1 MSNTRRQPGRSA
13 WVIVDSIVD
22 EAAIAPARARA
33 RERQYLVYNAIVLFF
48 LPIFVVVGFGMGPM
62 SPNGCRLS
70 PSPEY
75 FVSSCGTLGDYEH
88 DAFWF
93 GTEPMAISSLKDA
106 DVIFTGSSR
115 TMFAFST
122 EEIRTYFSSRGL
134 KYFNAGFGYEEQQS
148 FFIGLARRWKLK
160 PRVLVIGVDPY
171 FDERI
176 SQPADWAMHRPL
188 EIIAAL
194 AKTTALRL
202 HPLMCRYGLSDCMSR
217 PTAFRSNKDGFF
229 VWRDILMPDREKPR
243 SRIDKLRDF
252 QINVP
257 LAAIEANKFLKAVR
271 MPSKCVILVP
281 MPTHDIWRKPDPV
294 KQLSEAIGSKYIDAD
309 TGSDLFLVDEMHL
322 SFDSAKGFSSQ
333 FVKAFDKLKGDCL

>member
-1 MSNTRRQPGRSA
+1 
-13 WVIVDSIVD
+13 VDSIVD
-22 EAAIAPARARA
+22 KAAIAPGRSMAPV
-33 RERQYLVYNAIVLFF
+33 RQYWVYSAVVLSF
-48 LPIFVVVGFGMGPM
+48 LSIFAVVGFGMGPM

-75 FVSSCGTLGDYEH
+75 FVSSCGSLGDYEH

-93 GTEPMAISSLKDA
+93 GTEPIAISSLKEA

-122 EEIRTYFSSRGL
+122 EEIRTYFASRGL

-148 FFIGLARRWKLK
+148 FFMGLARKWKLK

-171 FDERI
+171 FVERI
-176 SQPADWAMHRPL
+176 SRPADLAMHRPL

-194 AKTTALRL
+194 AKSAALRL
-202 HPLMCRYGLSDCMSR
+202 HPLMCRYGLSDCRST

-229 VWRDILMPDREKPR
+229 VWRDILMPDRQKPR
-243 SRIDKLRDF
+243 VSIDKSRDF
-252 QINVP
+252 QVNVP
-257 LAAIEANKFLKAVR
+257 LAAIEANKFLKAVG
-271 MPSKCVILVP
+271 MPSKCVVLVP

-294 KQLSEAIGSKYIDAD
+294 KQLSEAIGSQYIDAD
-309 TGSDLFLVDEMHL
+309 TGVDLFLLDEMHL
-322 SFDSAKGFSSQ
+322 SFDSAKRFSSQ
-333 FVKAFDKLKGDCL
+333 FVKAFDNLKADCL